1 MAESRTFS
9 TPSIVHVRPSVTA
22 LRRTQRN
29 NGAITICGQLDAP
42 NRERGLV
49 TYGMPQLHGLGNAE
63 NTPAGFGQGRPL
75 DRLVCIIS
83 IHGVQYKRWQRFDMR
98 FSKVVVGEHA
108 IWGSSAWHGRN
119 SNDLERNSLWITN
132 GDGSSYHRSLYTGR
146 GLALPE
152 VRQTGIS
159 FRLGNRGWI
168 SLSPAFKAIRTNSSR
183 TSTN

>member
-1 MAESRTFS
+1 M
-9 TPSIVHVRPSVTA
+9 
-22 LRRTQRN
+22 
-29 NGAITICGQLDAP
+29 
-42 NRERGLV
+42 
-49 TYGMPQLHGLGNAE
+49 
-63 NTPAGFGQGRPL
+63 
-75 DRLVCIIS
+75 
-83 IHGVQYKRWQRFDMR
+83 QYKRWQRFDVR

-132 GDGSSYHRSLYTGR
+132 GDGSSYHRSLYKGR

-183 TSTN
+183 TSTNQSQASLEPALERNLPL

>member
-1 MAESRTFS
+1 
-9 TPSIVHVRPSVTA
+9 
-22 LRRTQRN
+22 
-29 NGAITICGQLDAP
+29 
-42 NRERGLV
+42 
-49 TYGMPQLHGLGNAE
+49 
-63 NTPAGFGQGRPL
+63 
-75 DRLVCIIS
+75 
-83 IHGVQYKRWQRFDMR
+83 VQYKRWQRFDVR

-119 SNDLERNSLWITN
+119 SNALERNSLWITN
-132 GDGSSYHRSLYTGR
+132 GDGSSYHRSLYKGR
-146 GLALPE
+146 SLALPE